1 MMIVDFYNYMYIYIY
16 TYYIFSRMIIHGSFE
31 IGQAVE
37 MCKSK
42 KVGVGL
48 AKCFRVSLAMSQ
60 NASFFIHLV

>member
-1 MMIVDFYNYMYIYIY
+1 
-16 TYYIFSRMIIHGSFE
+16 MIIHGSFE

-42 KVGVGL
+42 KVGFGL

-60 NASFFIHLV
+60 NASISFILCEVPGTKRKTAGHSSSAFPGLE